1 MAFEENSYDRLA
13 ELGGSKFEIINGE
26 PDITGWKV
34 KTEDGLKVGRV
45 DDLLFN
51 PESQKVKY
59 MIVNFSGNELH
70 VESNRQVLIPINV
83 ADLYSEKGY
92 EKSVISTGPT
102 EYISRNNAYNPAKD
116 GDVVVLPG
124 ITIAQLNSLPL
135 SEKNH
140 LSPDIERAIRKILER
155 PAAPAERKV
164 RAHHPN
170 ENGEL
175 PENRHRQR
183 ENHKR

>member
-13 ELGGSKFEIINGE
+13 ELNGSKYEIINGE
-26 PDITGWKV
+26 PNIVGWKV
-34 KTEDGLKVGRV
+34 RTEDGLKVGRV

-59 MIVNFSGNELH
+59 MIIDFSGNELH
-70 VESNRQVLIPINV
+70 LETDRQVLIPINV
-83 ADLYSEKGY
+83 ADLYSEKNY
-92 EKSVISTGPT
+92 EKSVISTSTT

-135 SEKNH
+135 YEKNH

-155 PAAPAERKV
+155 PATAPRKESP
-164 RAHHPN
+164 RHHDEHRESS
-170 ENGEL
+170 ENT
-175 PENRHRQR
+175 RRQR
-183 ENHKR
+183 EEHKR